1 MTFTTPLQQDAIK
14 IMLLG
19 SGELGKEVAIEAQRL
34 GIEVI
39 AVDKYENA
47 PAHLV
52 ANRSYAIDMQNKDAL
67 VALIEKEQPT
77 FILPEVEA
85 ISIEALFEVE
95 AKGFHVI
102 PNAEAVN
109 KTMNRKNIRVF
120 ASETLG
126 LTTSNY
132 KFVTTLE
139 GLKEAGEE
147 IGFPCVIK
155 PVMSSSGHGQSI
167 AKTADD
173 IEKSWEIAKE
183 ARGDASELIVEEFV
197 KFDYEITLLTVRNE
211 TGTVFCDAIGH
222 VQQDGDFIL
231 SWQPMSMSDIALQKA
246 KDIAK
251 AVTDGLGGRGIFGV
265 EFFVKGEDVYFS
277 ELSPRPHDTGMVTLI
292 TQSQSQFALHI
303 RAVLGLP
310 LDYTTYDAG
319 ACGAYKAKNE
329 NQNPVLEV
337 PDSAFSD
344 KSFVRVFGKPES
356 HVGRRMAV
364 SLVLD
369 NDVEVAKNRA
379 LEIATSIHDH

>member
-1 MTFTTPLQQDAIK
+1 
-14 IMLLG
+14 MLLG

-34 GIEVI
+34 GVEVV

-52 ANRSYAIDMQNKDAL
+52 ANRSYSIDMQDKDA
-67 VALIEKEQPT
+67 VVELIEKEKPS

-85 ISIEALFEVE
+85 ISIDALFEAE
-95 AKGFHVI
+95 KRGFRVI

-109 KTMNRKNIRVF
+109 KTMNRKHIRLF
-120 ASETLG
+120 ASEELG
-126 LTTSNY
+126 LKTSSY
-132 KFVTTLE
+132 KFVKTLE
-139 GLKEAGEE
+139 ELRDAGEE

-167 AKTADD
+167 AKSAKD

-183 ARGDASELIVEEFV
+183 ARADASELIVEEFI
-197 KFDYEITLLTVRNE
+197 KFDYEITLLTTRTE
-211 TGTVFCDAIGH
+211 KETVFCEPIGH
-222 VQQDGDFIL
+222 IQKDGDYIL
-231 SWQPMSMSDIALQKA
+231 SWQPMPMSEKALQKA

-265 EFFVKGEDVYFS
+265 EFFVKGDEVYFS

-292 TQSQSQFALHI
+292 TQSQSEFALHV

-310 LDYTTYDAG
+310 LDFNLYGAG
-319 ACGAYKAKNE
+319 ASGAYKAKSDSK
-329 NQNPVLEV
+329 NPKIDV
-337 PDSAFSD
+337 PDSAFA
-344 KSFVRVFGKPES
+344 KNSFVRVFGKPES
-356 HVGRRMAV
+356 HIGRRMAV

-369 NDVEVAKNRA
+369 RDVEEAKKRA
-379 LEIATSIHDH
+379 LEIVNSISDS